1 MSSTRKPALPEK
13 PDSTAWKIITGLS
26 KVSIALKSHSWK
38 EANES
43 GLTPTQGQILVNLN
57 LWSSKNPGLSEL
69 AEALGIT
76 LATASSSMNTLVEK
90 KLVRKSRSPV
100 DGRSLV
106 VSLTAKGKKEAEN
119 AAGWPDFLTGAIEVL
134 SPEEQAVF
142 FRGLLKII
150 RSLQDE
156 GQIPVSRMCVTC
168 AYFKPHVHKDLKRP
182 HHCGFVN
189 SPFGDGELRL
199 ECGDHESA
207 SSVESDRIWEIFFSD
222 KKKF

>member
-1 MSSTRKPALPEK
+1 MSDTNKSSQGSN
-13 PDSTAWKIITGLS
+13 STARKIITGLS

-43 GLTPTQGQILVNLN
+43 GLTPTQGQILVNLS
-57 LWSSKNPGLSEL
+57 LRSGKDPVLSEL

-76 LATASSSMNTLVEK
+76 LATASSSINTLVEK
-90 KLVRKSRSPV
+90 KLVRKNRSPD

-119 AAGWPDFLTGAIEVL
+119 AAGWPDFLTGALDKL
-134 SPEEQAVF
+134 SPNERTMF
-142 FRGLLKII
+142 FRCLLKII

-156 GQIPVSRMCVTC
+156 HQIPVSRMCVTC

-199 ECGDHESA
+199 ECSDHESA
-207 SSVESDRIWEIFFSD
+207 SSVESNRIWEIFFEH
-222 KKKF
+222 KM

>member
-1 MSSTRKPALPEK
+1 MSDASKSSQDPNST
-13 PDSTAWKIITGLS
+13 SWKIITGLS

-57 LWSSKNPGLSEL
+57 LWSGKEDPSLSEL

-76 LATASSSMNTLVEK
+76 LATASSSMNSLVEK
-90 KLVRKSRSPV
+90 KLVRKIRSPV
-100 DGRSLV
+100 DGRIVV

-119 AAGWPDFLTGAIEVL
+119 AAGWPDFLTGALDKL
-134 SPEEQAVF
+134 SPNERVMF
-142 FRGLLKII
+142 FRCLLKII

-156 GQIPVSRMCVTC
+156 HQIPVSRMCVTC

-207 SSVESDRIWEIFFSD
+207 SSVESNRIWEIFFAD
-222 KKKF
+222 RK